1 MFKSGSQGVGYYL
14 DVDDKVA
21 PKKSAERAFVA
32 SSTLSR
38 LMLCSITFRIGPS
51 KAGTP
56 QYPYSTPS
64 MPESHSTLLDRP
76 ALWRSRA
83 R

>member
-1 MFKSGSQGVGYYL
+1 VFKSGSQGVGYYL

-32 SSTLSR
+32 SNTLSR
-38 LMLCSITFRIGPS
+38 LMLGSITFRIDAS

-56 QYPYSTPS
+56 QYPHSTPS
-64 MPESHSTLLDRP
+64 MTEFP
-76 ALWRSRA
+76 
-83 R
+83 